1 MYSPVSHL
9 YPYFLSDMQPTPEH
23 TPASNQSN
31 ASDEQQVNRSNN
43 APTQAPEPTVGHGHK
58 SPQYGDFGHA
68 STSTTNA
75 SVEGDSVT
83 EGGAVAPPIAF
94 PEQRGSVPQN
104 LDTPE
109 VRHVAN
115 AEYEEQREG
124 WAKDDPRY
132 GGGTRN
138 WATNEPANHSTGP
151 APDTDDQGHNPNV
164 GNNDNPDEFSALRPD
179 EGRDI
184 PGSGK

>member
-1 MYSPVSHL
+1 
-9 YPYFLSDMQPTPEH
+9 MQNTPENSPTPQH
-23 TPASNQSN
+23 SDQQN
-31 ASDEQQVNRSNN
+31 A
-43 APTQAPEPTVGHGHK
+43 AHGT
-58 SPQYGDFGHA
+58 PQYGEFGHA
-68 STSTTNA
+68 STGATPTTSA
-75 SVEGDSVT
+75 ADGPSVT

-179 EGRDI
+179 EGRGI
-184 PGSGK
+184 PGAHSNDTQLLHGDDPDK